1 MQDIVMVGEWL
12 ANAFV
17 ALWTAVG
24 TWGIMGIGIIGVA
37 VIKRVGNLV
46 QKVFKF

>member
-1 MQDIVMVGEWL
+1 MNEIIMVGEWL

-24 TWGIMGIGIIGVA
+24 TWGIMGIGIIGIA

-46 QKVFKF
+46 KKVFNF